1 MRKIK
6 KLLSFNQP
14 IRIAI
19 FASGG
24 GSNALQ
30 LLNHFQESTAGKV
43 VLLVTHNLHSGVFD
57 FGPKFEVPVALI
69 SRKQSKD
76 AACLQQLLEDH
87 SIDLIVLAGYLK
99 LIPAP
104 IVRKFDQRIV
114 NIHPSLLP
122 AYGGKGMYGM
132 KVHEAVIEA
141 QESHSGLTIH
151 YVNEVYDQG
160 EILFQK
166 KVEINEGWTAKQLQ
180 VAVLKEEHKHFS
192 KIVEKVCSDLLK
204 GT

>member
-1 MRKIK
+1 
-6 KLLSFNQP
+6 
-14 IRIAI
+14 RIAI

-30 LLNHFQESTAGKV
+30 LLNHFQESTTGEV

-57 FGPKFEVPVALI
+57 FGPKFEVPVGLI
-69 SRKQSKD
+69 SKKQSRD
-76 AACLQQLLEDH
+76 GAYLQQLLEDH

-99 LIPAP
+99 LIPES
-104 IVRKFDQRIV
+104 IVRKFDQRII
-114 NIHPSLLP
+114 NIHPALLP

-141 QESHSGLTIH
+141 QELHSGLTIH

-166 KVEINEGWTAKQLQ
+166 RVKIEDGWTAKQLQ
-180 VAVLKEEHKHFS
+180 VAILKEEHKNFS
-192 KIVEKVCSDLLK
+192 KIVEKVCADLLK